1 MLSQLQ
7 VAPQGAKKRAGGG
20 KGGGGGGAA
29 IDVGGGSISML
40 AFGCVAGGV
49 LVGVVAAIA
58 CHSSN
63 RTPWL
68 KSIGGGRRG
77 ISLQTLSYGIMPDL
91 DLAALYVRGDGGR
104 LGDGASLALADSPE
118 LSILSPAGTRARRRR
133 ASSTTSASR
142 TRRARR
148 ST

>member
-91 DLAALYVRGDGGR
+91 DLAALYVGGTGGCCWGMA
-104 LGDGASLALADSPE
+104 LLSLSR
-118 LSILSPAGTRARRRR
+118 IL
-133 ASSTTSASR
+133 
-142 TRRARR
+142 R
-148 ST
+148 S

>member
-7 VAPQGAKKRAGGG
+7 VAPQGAKKRPGGA
-20 KGGGGGGAA
+20 KGGGGGGGN

-91 DLAALYVRGDGGR
+91 DLAALYVGGTGGCCWGMA
-104 LGDGASLALADSPE
+104 LLSLSR
-118 LSILSPAGTRARRRR
+118 IL
-133 ASSTTSASR
+133 
-142 TRRARR
+142 R
-148 ST
+148 S